1 MLTSSQGQPQREAR
15 PPLDQT
21 ARQNNS
27 PWLQKDLRTTSVSC
41 GNPATLDNCFAH
53 FAQTKRATLCDFVC
67 FLSLEDA
74 SNTLAVSYLTQDG
87 PLRHCVLEVELP
99 QMFPQPRPKFLYRV
113 EVGAASQHMPELN
126 ANLSIERLCFL
137 AIQETFIVAKQRPW
151 TFLVLWVCGL
161 QEVLALGLQ
170 CFHPRSWRTPLRL
183 GGRKYAEPGQL
194 SLFAIGVV
202 ASQVRVERLGSFT
215 GRAHCIKLKTLHR
228 QRTGG
233 RTSESLPGNLPDL
246 LYPVPKVFWISGG
259 VT

>member
-1 MLTSSQGQPQREAR
+1 MACLFVRENKVLTSSQGQPQREAR

-87 PLRHCVLEVELP
+87 PVRHRVLEVELP

-126 ANLSIERLCFL
+126 ANLNIERLCFL

-151 TFLVLWVCGL
+151 TFLVLWFVACKMCLPLDFNASTHAAGEL
-161 QEVLALGLQ
+161 FFVWWKESMPNRASLA
-170 CFHPRSWRTPLRL
+170 C
-183 GGRKYAEPGQL
+183 
-194 SLFAIGVV
+194 
-202 ASQVRVERLGSFT
+202 
-215 GRAHCIKLKTLHR
+215 
-228 QRTGG
+228 
-233 RTSESLPGNLPDL
+233 L
-246 LYPVPKVFWISGG
+246 L
-259 VT
+259 